1 MLQSV
6 AEVEQRSMENTT
18 SSLAAIMAT
27 SLDGVVA
34 TDEHGTVI
42 GWNANAEAI
51 FGYTAV
57 EALRQP
63 MDELI
68 IPASSRSAHNHGMN
82 RYLTTGKVHILGSRV
97 KMTALHKEGHEFS
110 VELSVMITSKVGNKC
125 FVAFIRDLTAEIAA
139 KDKIEILQNELLHLN
154 RLNAMGTA
162 AAMIAHEL
170 NQPLAAATNYL
181 SACQRLLQNSGSQD
195 DNIDLAINGVQDAIK
210 TAAGIV
216 KEVRAIVGQQ
226 PVESSPHELKSLI
239 VNAVRLID
247 GSLPSRPTYNFGRSA
262 KTVSVNRGEIEQ
274 VLLNLI
280 RNAVEAVK
288 DHSDPVIICSSKRAG
303 DMVEVCIRDNGTG
316 LSNTAQQN
324 LFTAFKSGKEDGL
337 GLGLSI
343 CRAIVEQRGGN
354 IWVQSDSFG
363 TAVTFTVAA
372 A

>member
-1 MLQSV
+1 
-6 AEVEQRSMENTT
+6 MENTT
-18 SSLAAIMAT
+18 PSLAAIMAT

-57 EALRQP
+57 EALQQP

-68 IPASSRSAHNHGMN
+68 IPTSARSAHNHGMN
-82 RYLTTGKVHILGSRV
+82 RYIATEKVHILGRRV
-97 KMTALHKEGHEFS
+97 KMTALHKEGHEFP
-110 VELSVMITSKVGNKC
+110 VELAVMITSRVGNKC
-125 FVAFIRDLTAEIAA
+125 FVAFIRDLTAEVAA
-139 KDKIEILQNELLHLN
+139 KEKIENLQNEVLHLN

-170 NQPLAAATNYL
+170 SQPLAAATNYL

-195 DNIDLAINGVQDAIK
+195 ENINFAIDGVHQAIS
-210 TAAGIV
+210 TAAGVV
-216 KEVRAIVGQQ
+216 KEVRAIVAQQ
-226 PVESSPHELKSLI
+226 PVESSTHELKALI
-239 VNAVRLID
+239 TNAVRLID
-247 GSLPSRPTYNFGRSA
+247 RSLPTKPTYILGRSA

-280 RNAVEAVK
+280 RNAAEAVK
-288 DHSDPVIICSSKRAG
+288 DHSDPVIICSSKRVG
-303 DMVEVCIRDNGTG
+303 DIVEVCVRDNGTG
-316 LSNTAQQN
+316 LSDTAQKN
-324 LFTAFKSGKEDGL
+324 LFTAFKSDKEDGL

-354 IWVQSDSFG
+354 IWVRSDSTG
-363 TAVTFTVAA
+363 TAVTFTVASA
-372 A
+372 